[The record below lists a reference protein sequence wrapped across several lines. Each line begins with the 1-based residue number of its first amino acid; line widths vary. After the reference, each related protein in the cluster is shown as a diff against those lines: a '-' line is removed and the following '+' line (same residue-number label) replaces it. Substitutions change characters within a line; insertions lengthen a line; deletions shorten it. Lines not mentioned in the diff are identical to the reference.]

1 MARSRRSPAPP
12 ARKPAGR
19 YHHGDLRRA
28 LLDTALRVVE
38 EQGVE
43 ALSLRDLARRL
54 GVSHAA
60 PDHHFPDRLS
70 LLVAL
75 AAEGYERLAAEMQ
88 AAVAGVPPGPGR
100 LVAVGRGYLGF
111 ALEHPSHTQIMFG
124 PEVARVMPWPR
135 ELQEP
140 AERARRIL
148 DAEVEALAGLPPRA
162 CGAPRHPF
170 VELHAF
176 SAWALVHGASRLW
189 IDGPMRASM
198 ARHGR
203 DRAALEERA
212 LSALTNLSEGV
223 VRAAAGLRSRS
234 DRPRPG
240 SG

>member
-1 MARSRRSPAPP
+1 MARARRPSPPSP
-12 ARKPAGR
+12 KPAGR

-28 LLDTALRVVE
+28 LLDTALLVVE
-38 EQGVE
+38 EQGVD

-75 AAEGYERLAAEMQ
+75 AAEGYERLTAEMQ
-88 AAVAGVPPGPGR
+88 AAVAGVAPGAAR
-100 LVAVGRGYLGF
+100 LVAVGEGYLRF

-124 PEVARVMPWPR
+124 PEVARLSPWPR
-135 ELQEP
+135 ELREP
-140 AERARRIL
+140 GERARRVL

-162 CGAPRHPF
+162 HGAPRHPF

-176 SAWALVHGASRLW
+176 SAWALVHGAARLW

-203 DRAALEERA
+203 DRAAFEERA
-212 LSALTNLSEGV
+212 LAALTNLAEGV
-223 VRAAAGLRSRS
+223 ARAAAGVRAGR
-234 DRPRPG
+234 G
-240 SG
+240 